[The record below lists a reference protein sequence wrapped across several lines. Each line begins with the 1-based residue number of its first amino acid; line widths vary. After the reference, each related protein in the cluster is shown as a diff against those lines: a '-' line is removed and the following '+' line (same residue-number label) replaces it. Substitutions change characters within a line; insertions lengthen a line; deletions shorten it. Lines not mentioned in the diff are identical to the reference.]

1 MRSTKRL
8 PATARYILDAWMTA
22 ALLALMAY
30 ERIGQATHEWVGVLL
45 FVLFAGHHFLNRR
58 WWPGLR
64 GGRWNAFRALQTLLA
79 LLALAAMLCPIVS
92 GVWLSQTVFTWL
104 PISGGRSTAR
114 TIHMLAAY
122 WGYVVMGLHLG
133 LHGGGILAALR
144 RTAHRPAASGFGKWV
159 LRLLGFALAGYGAAA
174 FVRRGLPDYLFLRTH
189 FAFFDYEE
197 PLALFFAD
205 YAAILALF
213 VLAGYWLGRAAQRA
227 SAPKGGNRVKI

>member
-79 LLALAAMLCPIVS
+79 LLALAAMLCQIVS

-122 WGYVVMGLHLG
+122 WGYVVMGLH
-133 LHGGGILAALR
+133 
-144 RTAHRPAASGFGKWV
+144 
-159 LRLLGFALAGYGAAA
+159 LAGYGAAA

-227 SAPKGGNRVKI
+227 SAPKGGKRVKI